1 MPRCGGFYFPPQ
13 SGLASAPRP
22 ILKFLDRGMSTK
34 PGEPYLNGRNAPSQP
49 GDEQVGGWPRDQLM
63 RMDAR
68 FCERLEHA
76 IANGE
81 EHTPNMKALHFTE
94 QQMTLLRELAA
105 PLAPSQRS
113 AFLKDVA
120 RRLHNV
126 VELGDGAVAQA

>member
-1 MPRCGGFYFPPQ
+1 
-13 SGLASAPRP
+13 
-22 ILKFLDRGMSTK
+22 
-34 PGEPYLNGRNAPSQP
+34 
-49 GDEQVGGWPRDQLM
+49 
-63 RMDAR
+63 MDAR

-113 AFLKDVA
+113 AFLQDVA
-120 RRLHNV
+120 RRHN
-126 VELGDGAVAQA
+126 VELGDGAVAQAAREAQAAIRKASPWLQA